1 VNLTELREYLADDD
15 QPCTFYHND
24 VEQRDGREI
33 DLALLGTALW
43 YHTCDFRPARRFR
56 PVAHST
62 FVRDATRAAQKRDL
76 FHGIRSNSIL
86 LDVPFIDIETDLC
99 FEGFHPLYN
108 TVKNLLMSMKGDR
121 ADSLGVRRYCA
132 YTGTHYPYLHNAG
145 GIPPWQRIETQ
156 QWRLDAHTNSVM
168 IPMGYKKK
176 FMVKN
181 PFQQSGNL
189 RGTDYLTFAT
199 VLMDYIEF
207 ISDFPPA
214 YKLFYRMFGHDM
226 TDLLAPFF
234 SDKDIDD

>member
-1 VNLTELREYLADDD
+1 
-15 QPCTFYHND
+15 
-24 VEQRDGREI
+24 
-33 DLALLGTALW
+33 
-43 YHTCDFRPARRFR
+43 
-56 PVAHST
+56 
-62 FVRDATRAAQKRDL
+62 
-76 FHGIRSNSIL
+76 
-86 LDVPFIDIETDLC
+86 
-99 FEGFHPLYN
+99 
-108 TVKNLLMSMKGDR
+108 MKGDR

-234 SDKDIDD
+234 SDKDIDDLENRILETVGAHEGLFPDSEALMVYHQLVHLPSFIQKWGPLAGWWALPGERSIAAVKRHVPRGGASYEKTVNDRYVGVQDDRTALAYDFDRTDPLF